1 MLREMRLK
9 ALLAVL
15 AAVALA
21 APAADARA
29 RWAPGRYEGTTS
41 QKLPIV
47 FRIKAHTIVNIHYK
61 LAQDCDSG
69 PTVAWSSQP
78 DDEIGRHG
86 HFHQAYDVEED
97 GMAPSSASSLFQG
110 RVKGK
115 TAKGELSESSEDS
128 SPDDSGDHVRG
139 CESGTVTFT
148 AHRVRR

>member
-1 MLREMRLK
+1 MRV
-9 ALLAVL
+9 AVLLAVM
-15 AAVALA
+15 AAVAVA

-29 RWAPGRYEGTTS
+29 KWEPGRYEGTTS
-41 QKLPIV
+41 QQLPIV

-69 PTVAWSSQP
+69 STLAWSSQP

-86 HFHQAYDVEED
+86 HFHQAYDMEAD
-97 GMAPSSASSLFQG
+97 GPGASSHAAELFQG
-110 RVKGK
+110 RVKHR
-115 TAKGELSESSEDS
+115 TAKGELSESSGSDS
-128 SPDDSGDHVRG
+128 GGDNGDHVRG